1 MTNLLTAMCLG
12 TALLLSFPTSGQTHL
27 TLTPHILHV
36 PDGGIDY
43 LPAEVQVYTDGRG
56 RFRVEEEGTD
66 VHRVWLQT
74 APDAYAVLFT
84 FLGHQVALVETCA
97 SSGDLCFW
105 PAWPGISA
113 EPMVFEVSDGPAH
126 YRLEEVRRRGLERK
140 ELQDVSFDIPKAYTR
155 VDRPTL
161 GALLNDLRPH

>member
-1 MTNLLTAMCLG
+1 MTNLLTAMCLA
-12 TALLLSFPTSGQTHL
+12 TAFLLSFNTSGQTHL

-43 LPAEVQVYTDGRG
+43 LPAEVDVYTDGRH

-74 APDAYAVLFT
+74 ESGTYAVLFT
-84 FLGHQVALVETCA
+84 FLGHQVALVESCPTPC
-97 SSGDLCFW
+97 DLCFW
-105 PAWPGISA
+105 PEWPGLA
-113 EPMVFEVSDGPAH
+113 GEAVTFEIHDGPAH
-126 YRLEEVRRRGLERK
+126 YRVDEVSRRGLDRK
-140 ELQDVSFDIPKAYTR
+140 SLQAISFDIPKEYTL

-161 GALLNDLRPH
+161 GALLNDLRPR